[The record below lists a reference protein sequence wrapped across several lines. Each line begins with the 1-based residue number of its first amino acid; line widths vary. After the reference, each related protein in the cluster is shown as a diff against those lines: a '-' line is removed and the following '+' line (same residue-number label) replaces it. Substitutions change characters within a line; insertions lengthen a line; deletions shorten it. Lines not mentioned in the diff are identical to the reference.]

1 MYEYF
6 EFDLDSASFEW
17 DEEKE
22 RINFRKARLAT
33 IPEKESM
40 SMVKMS
46 MKDLDRTLSI
56 EGAKEL
62 EAAERLH
69 PVFDEDSPEMTAD
82 MLQQFKR
89 MNQEERNKQTVSLRL
104 SPKTLRI
111 AKSYGKGYT
120 SFLSRLLD
128 EAIKDEALVRKC
140 I

>member
-1 MYEYF
+1 
-6 EFDLDSASFEW
+6 
-17 DEEKE
+17 
-22 RINFRKARLAT
+22 
-33 IPEKESM
+33 
-40 SMVKMS
+40 MVKMS
-46 MKDLDRTLSI
+46 IKDLDRTLSV
-56 EGAKEL
+56 EEVQEL
-62 EAAERLH
+62 EAAQRLH

-104 SPKTLRI
+104 SPRTLRI

-128 EAIKDEALVRKC
+128 EAIKDESLVRKC